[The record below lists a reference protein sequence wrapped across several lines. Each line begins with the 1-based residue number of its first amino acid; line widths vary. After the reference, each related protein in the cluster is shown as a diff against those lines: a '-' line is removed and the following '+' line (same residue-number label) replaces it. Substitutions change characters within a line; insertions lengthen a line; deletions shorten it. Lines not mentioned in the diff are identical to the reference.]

1 MFSCEVFENFKNT
14 NFEKHLG
21 ATASECLGKISLL
34 LVLGNAVLD
43 GKRHNWA
50 TNAFYWK
57 YEPHEV
63 SLCNIH
69 VIFILKPFRKYP
81 RPGILAHLAH

>member
-21 ATASECLGKISLL
+21 TTASERLGKISLL

-43 GKRHNWA
+43 GKRHN
-50 TNAFYWK
+50 
-57 YEPHEV
+57 
-63 SLCNIH
+63 
-69 VIFILKPFRKYP
+69 
-81 RPGILAHLAH
+81 